1 MQALSWLL
9 PGAALL
15 GWAAFCHF
23 YRHFPLPLTI
33 VMAIVAVLMM
43 IGAGA
48 VHGSV
53 ANNVMSREV
62 MGLCFVHPV

>member
-48 VHGSV
+48 VHLF
-53 ANNVMSREV
+53 EKWKI
-62 MGLCFVHPV
+62 